1 MVQKRERGVS
11 PIVATFILIAITVVG
26 GIFLYK
32 FFMLYA
38 STLSTL
44 HTVEITSATLTTSP
58 TIFTI
63 NVQNTGNV
71 QVTALTVYMNG
82 LPVNMS
88 LSPMSL
94 SPGGSA
100 SGVTSKLPVNISSGH
115 TYYIDVRAVFADNSS
130 EVVSST
136 VSAS

>member
-32 FFMLYA
+32 FFMTYA

-44 HTVEITSATLTTSP
+44 HTIEITSATLTTSP

-71 QVTALTVYMNG
+71 QVTALTAYMNG
-82 LPVNMS
+82 LPVNMT
-88 LSPMSL
+88 LSPMPL

-100 SGVTSKLPVNISSGH
+100 SGVTGKLPINISSGQ
-115 TYYIDVRAVFADNSS
+115 TYYIDVRAVFSDNSS
-130 EVVSST
+130 DVVSST
-136 VSAS
+136 VSSN